1 MMDGNR
7 IHAPKESL
15 SFSKKLCFLLLFL
28 TIFIAPNS
36 KAIAALPP
44 HFDVVV
50 LFPPNDLQISL
61 KSRDLPEPISAE
73 MTLTLWEGEFVFP
86 LLPVMKNN
94 ESLDGL
100 SLLVSYENRR
110 FEIPLTN
117 MDEVLKAGGLITLN
131 IKKQSYVPGSPFGYK
146 TVLMIARTILTML
159 PVTLLFCLFAYRK
172 RELWTFFV
180 VYNFLSILLLNFFIV
195 TPDDNE
201 ICAGFILAL
210 SLFINPI
217 IESYFI
223 KKLVKE
229 EVPRKV
235 SFLFSSNI
243 LKFVIGLFL
252 WWKFPM

>member
-1 MMDGNR
+1 MDGNR
-7 IHAPKESL
+7 IQTPKRSL

-36 KAIAALPP
+36 KAIAAPPP
-44 HFDVVV
+44 HFNVIV

-61 KSRDLPEPISAE
+61 KSRDLPEPISDE

-100 SLLVSYENRR
+100 SLLVSYENSS
-110 FEIPLTN
+110 FEVPLTN
-117 MDEVLKAGGLITLN
+117 MDEIFKAGGLLTLN

-146 TVLMIARTILTML
+146 TVLMITRTILTML

-201 ICAGFILAL
+201 ICAGLILAL

>member
-1 MMDGNR
+1 MKDGNC
-7 IHAPKESL
+7 IQTPKRSL
-15 SFSKKLCFLLLFL
+15 GFSKKLCFLLLFL

-86 LLPVMKNN
+86 LLPVMENN

-100 SLLVSYENRR
+100 SLLVSYENSS
-110 FEIPLTN
+110 FEVPLTN
-117 MDEVLKAGGLITLN
+117 MDEIFKAGGLITLN

-229 EVPRKV
+229 EVPHKV